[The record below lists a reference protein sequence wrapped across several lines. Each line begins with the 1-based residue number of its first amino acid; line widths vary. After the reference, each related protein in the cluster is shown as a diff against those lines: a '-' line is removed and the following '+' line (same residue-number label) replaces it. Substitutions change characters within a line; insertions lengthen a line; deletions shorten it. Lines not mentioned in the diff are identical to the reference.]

1 MMTERK
7 LLILEPIQE
16 KHLEEI
22 KKTVKDSFI
31 IKQLKQL
38 PNSCSRE
45 ELKAELKDAEIVIG
59 QPPLDLLQNPEVNC
73 PKLKLIQMTWAGTDI
88 YTRSELDFPKDRIVL
103 ANASGAFGMVM
114 SQFAL
119 GMILSVM
126 FNFKDY
132 HIQQQNIIWEKKG
145 PVKSLDKAKVLIFGA
160 GDIGSAIAK
169 RLTGFDAYCIGVCR
183 NTDKPRAYFNELC
196 SLEDAQ
202 RYLPDA
208 DVVIG
213 CIPNT
218 FETEKYMNYE
228 RLKSMK
234 EDAIIVNVGR
244 GNFIDCMA
252 LDELLRN
259 GHLFGAAL
267 DVTDPEP
274 LPKDHPLWSN
284 PKCMITPH
292 TSGTTF
298 GHLDATE
305 DLLCEIVCDN
315 LSRYCKGEEII
326 NRVYKG

>member
-119 GMILSVM
+119 GMILSLM

-132 HIQQQNIIWEKKG
+132 HIQQQNRIWEKKG

-169 RLTGFDAYCIGVCR
+169 RLTGFDAHCIGVCR
-183 NTDKPRAYFNELC
+183 NAEKPREFFDELC
-196 SLEDAQ
+196 SLEDAH
-202 RYLPDA
+202 RYLPEA
-208 DVVIG
+208 DVVVG

-218 FETEKYMNYE
+218 VETQGYMNYE

-234 EDAIIVNVGR
+234 KDAILVNVGR

-252 LDELLRN
+252 LDELLRQ
-259 GHLFGAAL
+259 GHLHGAVL

-274 LPKDHPLWSN
+274 LPKDHPLWDN
-284 PKCMITPH
+284 AKCMITPH

-305 DLLCEIVCDN
+305 DLLCEIVCGN

>member
-88 YTRSELDFPKDRIVL
+88 YTRSDLEFPKDRIVL

-114 SQFAL
+114 SQFAV

-132 HIQQQNIIWEKKG
+132 HIQQQNRIWEKKG

-213 CIPNT
+213 CIPST

-228 RLKSMK
+228 RLQSMK

>member
-1 MMTERK
+1 MTDGK
-7 LLILEPIQE
+7 LLILEPIQD

-22 KKTVKDSFI
+22 KRTVNNNFI
-31 IKQLKQL
+31 IKQL
-38 PNSCSRE
+38 SVACSRE
-45 ELKAELKDAEIVIG
+45 ELKEDLKDAEIVIG
-59 QPPLDLLQNPEVNC
+59 QPPLDLLQNPQTSC

-88 YTRSELDFPKDRIVL
+88 YTRSVLEFPKDRITL

-132 HIQQQNIIWEKKG
+132 HIQQQDGIWEKKG

-169 RLTGFDAYCIGVCR
+169 RLKGFDAYCIGVCR
-183 NTDKPRAYFNELC
+183 NTEKPRAYFNELC
-196 SLEDAQ
+196 SLPDAHKF
-202 RYLPDA
+202 LPDA

-218 FETEKYMNYE
+218 SETEKFMNFE
-228 RLKSMK
+228 KLKSMK

-244 GNFIDCMA
+244 GNFIDCIA
-252 LDELLRN
+252 LDELLKE

-274 LPKDHPLWSN
+274 LPEDHPLWSN

-298 GHLDATE
+298 GHLNATE
-305 DLLCEIVCDN
+305 DLLCRIICEN
-315 LSRYCKGEEII
+315 LSRYCNGEEII
-326 NRVYKG
+326 NQVY

>member
-88 YTRSELDFPKDRIVL
+88 YTRSEFDFPKDRIVL

-132 HIQQQNIIWEKKG
+132 HIQQQNRIWEKKG

-183 NTDKPRAYFNELC
+183 NTDKPRAYFNETC

-202 RYLPDA
+202 RYFPDA

-274 LPKDHPLWSN
+274 LSKDHPLWSN